1 MIWVPILSF
10 VSEMDTNDYLL
21 LACFSGS
28 VIAARE
34 FPQILSR
41 SLACAL
47 LTPSAYHMNY
57 IVLPL
62 VNHAVCELQ

>member
-1 MIWVPILSF
+1 MHA
-10 VSEMDTNDYLL
+10 NDYLL
-21 LACFSGS
+21 LACFFGS
-28 VIAARE
+28 VIVAGE

-41 SLACAL
+41 SLAGAL

-62 VNHAVCELQ
+62 VNLAVCVLQYNIIY